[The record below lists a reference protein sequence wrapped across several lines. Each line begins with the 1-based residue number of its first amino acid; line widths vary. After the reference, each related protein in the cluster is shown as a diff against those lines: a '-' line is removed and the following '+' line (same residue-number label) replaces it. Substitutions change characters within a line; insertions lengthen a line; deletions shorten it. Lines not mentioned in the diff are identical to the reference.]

1 MSRAPV
7 KIPYPVLVSDI
18 GGTNARFS
26 VIAKPGAA
34 PTTPVHVATHDF
46 PSLEAALEKVVAD
59 LDDRPKSLVACAAGP
74 VSGRT
79 VKLTNA
85 GWTIDGAEV
94 AAAAGL
100 EQGLLFNDFEA
111 QALSLPAVKPD
122 WCVDLGGPGPAQRAG
137 AKLILGPGT
146 GLGVGALL
154 EVGGRHFA
162 LASEG
167 GHIGFGPIGAEQTA
181 IWPHIELGAT
191 GRLSAE
197 TLLCGPGTVRLHK
210 ARLAAVGKI
219 APDLD
224 PSALV
229 AAAHA
234 DHAGDEAATL
244 RLFACLLARYAGD
257 MALAFMATGGVTFAG
272 GMMPRI
278 VDLIDLARFRTHF
291 EDKAPYGRLMRDIE
305 TRLITHDDAVLTG
318 LAALAEA
325 PERYIVDYAR
335 RAWR

>member
-1 MSRAPV
+1 M

-26 VIAKPGAA
+26 IVTEPGAA
-34 PTTPVHVATHDF
+34 PANPVHVATGDF
-46 PSLEAALEKVVAD
+46 PSLEAALERVVAD
-59 LDDRPKSLVACAAGP
+59 LGVRPKSLVACAAGP

-85 GWTIDGAEV
+85 RWEIDGAKV
-94 AAAAGL
+94 AAARGL

-111 QALSLPAVKPD
+111 QALSLPAVKPE
-122 WCVDLGGPGPAQRAG
+122 WCVDLGGPSHAERPG
-137 AKLILGPGT
+137 ARLILGPGT
-146 GLGVGALL
+146 GLGVAALL

-181 IWPHIELGAT
+181 IWPHLDLGAT
-191 GRLSAE
+191 GRVSAE

-210 ARLAAVGKI
+210 ARLTAEGKV
-219 APDLD
+219 APNLD

-234 DHAGDEAATL
+234 DQAGEEAATL
-244 RLFACLLARYAGD
+244 RLFACLLARFAGD
-257 MALAFMATGGVTFAG
+257 MALTFLATGGVTFAG

-278 VDLIDLARFRTHF
+278 VDLIDLASFRAHF
-291 EDKAPYGRLMRDIE
+291 EDKAPYGGLLRDIE

-318 LAALAEA
+318 LAALAES
-325 PERYIVDYAR
+325 PELYIVDYAR